1 MRAYQPN
8 TKDIEKLLEKD
19 NFLVLL
25 RKTTPEEIES
35 ASGTGKRTLERLY
48 NEYSDEIEKINGSA
62 FLYNSISQ
70 HDSRMQKFGACQR
83 I

>member
-1 MRAYQPN
+1 MRTYQSN
-8 TKDIEKLLEKD
+8 TNDIEKLLEKD

-25 RKTTPEEIES
+25 RKTTPEEIEN

-48 NEYSDEIEKINGSA
+48 NEYSSEIEEINGPA
-62 FLYNSISQ
+62 FLYNSIIQ
-70 HDSRMQKFGACQR
+70 HDSRMQRFGAYQV

>member
-1 MRAYQPN
+1 MRAYQSN
-8 TKDIEKLLEKD
+8 TNNIEKLLEKD

-62 FLYNSISQ
+62 FMYNSILQ
-70 HDSRMQKFGACQR
+70 HDSRMQKFGAYQR